1 MNAPDRFELFILPE
15 GKKKV
20 LLEPDTK
27 IPNAATITFEREDH
41 TLGNMV
47 RAQLLH
53 DDRVIFAAYRVPHPL
68 EHNVVLR
75 VQTDEGYEPKEAVI
89 NAANVLLVQL
99 TQLRSNFEQEWEL
112 KKLSSVDGEV
122 EF

>member
-1 MNAPDRFELFILPE
+1 LKEKTILWVTWSE
-15 GKKKV
+15 RISTV
-20 LLEPDTK
+20 LTTPA
-27 IPNAATITFEREDH
+27 N
-41 TLGNMV
+41 V
-47 RAQLLH
+47 RQLLH
-53 DDRVIFAAYRVPHPL
+53 DDRVLFAAYRVPHPL

-112 KKLSSVDGEV
+112 KKLSVGDGEG

>member
-1 MNAPDRFELFILPE
+1 LKEKTILWATCSERTSTLF
-15 GKKKV
+15 
-20 LLEPDTK
+20 TAHA
-27 IPNAATITFEREDH
+27 N
-41 TLGNMV
+41 V
-47 RAQLLH
+47 RQLLH
-53 DDRVIFAAYRVPHPL
+53 DDRVLFAAYRVPHPL

-75 VQTDEGYEPKEAVI
+75 VQTEEGYEPKEAVV

-112 KKLSSVDGEV
+112 KKISGEGE

>member
-1 MNAPDRFELFILPE
+1 LKEKTILWATCSERNYTLFT
-15 GKKKV
+15 
-20 LLEPDTK
+20 EPA
-27 IPNAATITFEREDH
+27 N
-41 TLGNMV
+41 V
-47 RAQLLH
+47 RQLLH
-53 DDRVIFAAYRVPHPL
+53 DDRVLFAAYRVPHPL

-75 VQTDEGYEPKEAVI
+75 VQTEEGYEPKEAVV

-112 KKLSSVDGEV
+112 KKISGEGE